1 LHFVPAGEDRPR
13 RALEV
18 ARAWCRGDASLD
30 DVRSAEAAA
39 ENAALSTADP
49 TTAAFFAVT
58 ATTYVCDVATTP
70 DAATASAKAAGGPF
84 KAGWANAL
92 AIVGANGTPEAPT
105 FLSFAPLVE
114 RWIPLPVVL
123 LSLLGYPN
131 AIPFNLSMVAVGPR
145 D

>member
-1 LHFVPAGEDRPR
+1 
-13 RALEV
+13 
-18 ARAWCRGDASLD
+18 
-30 DVRSAEAAA
+30 
-39 ENAALSTADP
+39 LSTADP
-49 TTAAFFAVT
+49 TTAAFFAAT